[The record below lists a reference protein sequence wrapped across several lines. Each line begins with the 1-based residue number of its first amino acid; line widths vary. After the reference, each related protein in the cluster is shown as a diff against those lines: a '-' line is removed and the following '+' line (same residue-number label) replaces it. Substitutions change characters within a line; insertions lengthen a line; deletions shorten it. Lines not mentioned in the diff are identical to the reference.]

1 MNALYIEIAAG
12 LIAIGVGTPIVAQYQ
27 SKKTSKMKTNPTI
40 SIKPSFDGDD
50 LRLNKTIT
58 SKKQNVII
66 ESQNTLLEENDNN
79 LVEPVQ
85 KKKNWFEQKKVDIL
99 NKKSNKQDKNN
110 ENVLSSQTIQTEKK
124 NFLDVFKK
132 KYSNVSSVNKQEDP
146 DINHSDDLIPIEKT
160 SLFNKFK
167 KPTTISKDTNENES
181 DNSYSQLTQ
190 DEDDL
195 SPIKKPKKS
204 FSLPFGLGKKK
215 KLLVENES
223 QDQQNNEDPD
233 GILAKINAD
242 LGNSLQPRESKIS
255 KDLSE
260 RPSFDVIPAVSEEIE
275 DKISKENYYEK
286 KENLVNSSINNRK
299 ELEKTSLEHSLNE
312 KETIPEVIHED
323 HNINDNETNIYS
335 ISLDEINIKNE
346 PIEIEEPIK
355 IVENNYDKKEKD
367 HGFTMGS
374 SIDESER
381 QKWLNEILEME
392 MTKPNEKNET
402 KDRETLENYKP
413 IVVDDSFIDDHDIS
427 NIEPID
433 EDIIIVE
440 PEVEAKKIQE
450 EVKKPKEEVI
460 QNKEPEQIKI
470 EKNTTNLSKETPSA
484 EIIKT
489 YEWTTF
495 MGTDAQSLG
504 EAERSNLIKMLRDIR
519 DPGHLDILIAALQEE
534 EPDGLRPKVLEAII
548 HSYHDSSLAE
558 IYDFCMEFGNA
569 EEKEMAT
576 KAMKDIEES

>member
-12 LIAIGVGTPIVAQYQ
+12 LIAIGVGTPIVAKYQ
-27 SKKTSKMKTNPTI
+27 SKNTSKMKTNPTI

-79 LVEPVQ
+79 LVDSIQ
-85 KKKNWFEQKKVDIL
+85 KKKNWFEQKRVDIF
-99 NKKSNKQDKNN
+99 NKKSNNQNKNN
-110 ENVLSSQTIQTEKK
+110 ENVLPSQTIQTEKK
-124 NFLDVFKK
+124 NFLDIFKK

-160 SLFNKFK
+160 SFFNKLK
-167 KPTTISKDTNENES
+167 KPITISKDTNENES
-181 DNSYSQLTQ
+181 DNNYSQLIQ
-190 DEDDL
+190 DDEDL
-195 SPIKKPKKS
+195 SPIKKSRKS
-204 FSLPFGLGKKK
+204 FSFPFGLRKKK
-215 KLLVENES
+215 KLLSVENES
-223 QDQQNNEDPD
+223 QDKPSNEDPD

-242 LGNSLQPRESKIS
+242 LGNSLQPRESKFS

-260 RPSFDVIPAVSEEIE
+260 RPSFDVIPIVSEEIE
-275 DKISKENYYEK
+275 DKFSKENFYEK
-286 KENLVNSSINNRK
+286 KENLVNNDINNEK

-312 KETIPEVIHED
+312 KETVHED
-323 HNINDNETNIYS
+323 HDIYDNETNMYS
-335 ISLDEINIKNE
+335 ISHDEINIKNE

-355 IVENNYDKKEKD
+355 IIEDNYDKKEKD

-392 MTKPNEKNET
+392 ITKPNETKN
-402 KDRETLENYKP
+402 KETLENYKP

-427 NIEPID
+427 NIEPMD

-440 PEVEAKKIQE
+440 PEVETKKNQE
-450 EVKKPKEEVI
+450 EINKPKEEII
-460 QNKEPEQIKI
+460 QNKEPEKIQI
-470 EKNTTNLSKETPSA
+470 EKSTTNLSTKIPNT

-504 EAERSNLIKMLRDIR
+504 ESERSNLIKMLRDIR

-548 HSYHDSSLAE
+548 YSYHDSSLAE
-558 IYDFCMEFGNA
+558 IYDFCMEFGNS